1 MKKDGPR
8 LRGWSFA
15 VCVMSLTVGAC
26 GTPFSARADGA
37 SGSGPV
43 SSAGASDDSNG
54 HAGSAVASAGDAAA
68 PSTGMSPKLGNDPLQ
83 GVSPSQGG
91 AAGATAQPDGGAE
104 ADAGDECP
112 CVAPT
117 PTCEA
122 GRCLVRGPSMV
133 KANGFYI
140 DSTEVTR
147 AQYASFLAA
156 RAGDTSGQ
164 AEECAWNSS
173 FDPAF
178 DPALGTP
185 SPNYP
190 VTDVDYCDAAAFC
203 AWANKRL
210 CGRIGGGQ
218 LALAEVADASKSQ
231 WFAACAGPKA
241 QAYPYGVAYQSGAC
255 NDKQASK
262 ALVPVG
268 SKITCE
274 GYYPG
279 LFDMLGNAQ
288 EWTAACNARSGPMD
302 GCERIGG
309 SYLTSTVCSQSG
321 LAMRGLQDP
330 AVGFRCCS
338 Q

>member
-1 MKKDGPR
+1 
-8 LRGWSFA
+8 
-15 VCVMSLTVGAC
+15 
-26 GTPFSARADGA
+26 
-37 SGSGPV
+37 
-43 SSAGASDDSNG
+43 
-54 HAGSAVASAGDAAA
+54 
-68 PSTGMSPKLGNDPLQ
+68 
-83 GVSPSQGG
+83 
-91 AAGATAQPDGGAE
+91 
-104 ADAGDECP
+104 
-112 CVAPT
+112 
-117 PTCEA
+117 
-122 GRCLVRGPSMV
+122 MV
-133 KANGFYI
+133 KADGFFI

-147 AQYASFLAA
+147 AQYALFLAA
-156 RAGDTSGQ
+156 RASDTSGQ
-164 AEECAWNSS
+164 AADCAWNAS

-185 SPNYP
+185 PPNYP

-203 AWANKRL
+203 AWADKRL

-218 LALAEVADASKSQ
+218 LALPEVADPSKSQ

-241 QAYPYGVAYQSGAC
+241 QAYPYGVGYQSGAC
-255 NDKQASK
+255 NDKQGIG
-262 ALVPVG
+262 ALVRVG

-288 EWTAACNARSGPMD
+288 EWTAACDARSGPMD

-309 SYLTSTVCSQSG
+309 SYLTSTMCSESS
-321 LAMRGLQDP
+321 LAMRELRDP